1 MRVRY
6 LNYISFYKKIEIT
19 LSNPED
25 LVSVSL
31 QYVKIL
37 NMRQC
42 VNIKNLASKQ
52 NTYTNEEIFQLS
64 NLKRIY
70 SCDDRYDNEGN
81 SLLEDILKDKS
92 LEHVHIFNYRLNSNI
107 VNSMTLS
114 ENISTLRYLDI
125 YQSDITCKIELDV
138 TAYFPEYMSVY
149 RIMTGCD
156 GTVAGP

>member
-1 MRVRY
+1 M
-6 LNYISFYKKIEIT
+6 
-19 LSNPED
+19 
-25 LVSVSL
+25 
-31 QYVKIL
+31 
-37 NMRQC
+37 
-42 VNIKNLASKQ
+42 
-52 NTYTNEEIFQLS
+52 
-64 NLKRIY
+64 KRIY

-92 LEHVHIFNYRLNSNI
+92 LEYVHIFNYRLNSNI